1 MRCLP
6 TLALALAAILG
17 LARASAGELPVV
29 RVGVLKFG
37 TVNWELDVLRRHG
50 LDRAHGIELQPLE
63 FAGKDGTAVAL
74 QGGAVDVILTDWLWV
89 ARARALGRDYTFA
102 PHSHATGGLM
112 VREDAGIKTLADL
125 KGRKLGVAGGPVDK
139 SWLVLRAFAKKTAGL
154 DLARDAEPV
163 FAAPPLLNE
172 TLKKGDI
179 PAAIN
184 YWQYNARLPRA
195 GYVELVRLEDML
207 PQLGLSPD
215 TPLLGWVF
223 AERWAAA
230 DPSVARG
237 FLAAAKAARE
247 RLAGTP
253 EEWPE
258 IAPLTGADDPEML
271 ERLRQAYRRGVT
283 GPELADVGAAAQRL
297 LDLLIQ
303 FGGIDEAPAD
313 GRVPPGTFFAGGG
326 T

>member
-1 MRCLP
+1 
-6 TLALALAAILG
+6 
-17 LARASAGELPVV
+17 
-29 RVGVLKFG
+29 
-37 TVNWELDVLRRHG
+37 
-50 LDRAHGIELQPLE
+50 
-63 FAGKDGTAVAL
+63 
-74 QGGAVDVILTDWLWV
+74 VILTDWLWV
-89 ARARALGRDYTFA
+89 ARRRALGGDYTFV

-112 VREDAGIKTLADL
+112 VREDAGIKLLADL
-125 KGRKLGVAGGPVDK
+125 KGRRLGVAGGPVDK

-163 FAAPPLLNE
+163 FGAPPLLNE

-184 YWQYNARLPRA
+184 FWQYNARLPQS

-207 PQLGLSPD
+207 PELGLSPD

-223 AERWAAA
+223 SERWAAA
-230 DPSVARG
+230 NAPAVRA
-237 FLAAAKAARE
+237 FLVAAKEARE
-247 RLAGTP
+247 RLAASP
-253 EEWPE
+253 DEWRE
-258 IAPLTGADDPEML
+258 IAPLTGADGPEML
-271 ERLRQAYRRGVT
+271 ERLHQAYRRGVA
-283 GPELADVGAAAQRL
+283 GHESADVGGAAQRL